1 MPFVTSNNK
10 IEYLS
15 EDGKMLAEITFPAID
30 ENTVNIN
37 HTFVDE
43 VLRGQGVAGRLM
55 ELTAEELEKTGRKAV
70 ATCSYAKKWFE
81 KYPEKAEKIK
91 DKSSTRAYN
100 TCSGVLLKTKKNT
113 APRKRGCVCG
123 GHSGLEPET
132 NRL

>member
-91 DKSSTRAYN
+91 R
-100 TCSGVLLKTKKNT
+100 
-113 APRKRGCVCG
+113 
-123 GHSGLEPET
+123 
-132 NRL
+132 

>member
-30 ENTVNIN
+30 ENTVNID

-70 ATCSYAKKWFE
+70 ATCSYAKKWFQ
-81 KYPEKAEKIK
+81 K
-91 DKSSTRAYN
+91 
-100 TCSGVLLKTKKNT
+100 
-113 APRKRGCVCG
+113 
-123 GHSGLEPET
+123 
-132 NRL
+132 